1 MIFNQSLKEFFRSKT
16 NWTAIVMVVAAV
28 AGYISKEYTIAGALT
43 QALTGAGMLFIRD
56 AITKA

>member
-1 MIFNQSLKEFFRSKT
+1 
-16 NWTAIVMVVAAV
+16 MVVSAV